1 MEHIIYR
8 REILRSNCR
17 RTRICDFEF
26 GTLESRNR
34 SRRSKTCA
42 GRARNRTIQRPTTI
56 AGGEQKRA
64 THAMPLDRTGSPRNA
79 RIAVVSAGVASTG
92 TPERGLEWGG
102 RPPAAGAWSPRT
114 RRLRSIGQVPWRTI
128 PAGSLASPTLMRCA
142 EPELNICRSDRGVLA
157 LPPRR

>member
-102 RPPAAGAWSPRT
+102 RPPALGRREPVVSARLVRFRGEPFPPDRWTPLTCAAMRRT
-114 RRLRSIGQVPWRTI
+114 RTEHL
-128 PAGSLASPTLMRCA
+128 SL
-142 EPELNICRSDRGVLA
+142 
-157 LPPRR
+157 

>member
-8 REILRSNCR
+8 REMLRSNCR

-42 GRARNRTIQRPTTI
+42 GRARNRTI

-102 RPPAAGAWSPRT
+102 RPPAAGALVAAVRREPG
-114 RRLRSIGQVPWRTI
+114 RRLRPIGLVPWRTI